1 MQGNMEIYD
10 SQMDF
15 IFAFE
20 FAFPGTRSEK
30 VYKGA
35 KFKIQTQSP
44 LGWLEFCKNEPN
56 VLYLNFEL
64 FGTRSGERTQ
74 PQNST

>member
-20 FAFPGTRSEK
+20 FAFPGTRPEK

-44 LGWLEFCKNEPN
+44 LGWLHQRDFFY
-56 VLYLNFEL
+56 VLLVKLKTTYLIV
-64 FGTRSGERTQ
+64 GT
-74 PQNST
+74 PV

>member
-20 FAFPGTRSEK
+20 FAFPGTRPEK

-44 LGWLEFCKNEPN
+44 L
-56 VLYLNFEL
+56 
-64 FGTRSGERTQ
+64 S
-74 PQNST
+74 